1 MALVQACARAQTH
14 VGMNNEEECVE
25 VCTAQFYRS
34 EYFCAYADSWVWAY
48 ATFQGGVYTVL

>member
-48 ATFQGGVYTVL
+48 ATF